1 MLVSE
6 VMLQQTQ
13 TSRVIE
19 PWERFLE
26 RFPTPSACADAPL
39 AEVLN
44 LWRGLGYPRRAKAL
58 HDAARTLRDDFGG
71 AVPRD
76 PAELRGP
83 LPVREVMTM
92 PGDVPAGSWAYA
104 FDAALRH
111 RRSALKAGV
120 LALCLLGVVI
130 LCGWGT
136 LSSQRTTPNTA
147 DVLFVRVFPFPDR
160 VAWFAAHGMPQANRI
175 DRLAADS
182 QATSGQA
189 KVVGFS
195 LSDPAFQPFERWLR
209 LEGGHTYALWLVTH
223 PWYVVSEPLQRPE
236 RAFNFAQGNLDF
248 YAPVTDPAKSPLTT
262 LLWPPLLELLVLSAV
277 PIYLGIVSEAWRTAP
292 WRVVGVL
299 TLVGMAGMLMAWHGD
314 GQEVT
319 RHTVE
324 GFAEVRLGVWLLF
337 AMGLLSLPFLDRAQ
351 GTPLADHGEGEAAVR
366 PPSVVEVPGAAAGD
380 DEEGD

>member
-1 MLVSE
+1 M
-6 VMLQQTQ
+6 
-13 TSRVIE
+13 
-19 PWERFLE
+19 
-26 RFPTPSACADAPL
+26 
-39 AEVLN
+39 
-44 LWRGLGYPRRAKAL
+44 
-58 HDAARTLRDDFGG
+58 
-71 AVPRD
+71 
-76 PAELRGP
+76 
-83 LPVREVMTM
+83 
-92 PGDVPAGSWAYA
+92 
-104 FDAALRH
+104 
-111 RRSALKAGV
+111 
-120 LALCLLGVVI
+120 
-130 LCGWGT
+130 
-136 LSSQRTTPNTA
+136 
-147 DVLFVRVFPFPDR
+147 
-160 VAWFAAHGMPQANRI
+160 
-175 DRLAADS
+175 
-182 QATSGQA
+182 
-189 KVVGFS
+189 
-195 LSDPAFQPFERWLR
+195 
-209 LEGGHTYALWLVTH
+209 TH

-277 PIYLGIVSEAWRTAP
+277 TIYLGIVSEAWRTAP

-366 PPSVVEVPGAAAGD
+366 PPSVVEVPGSAAGD